1 MAEVRHR
8 RTARPKPVSGSPSTT
23 SNKAPVDVLC
33 CCEGLEPEPS
43 NFRPHKGAPHHR
55 HRPLHMAR
63 KRGAYSSGPAGSSS
77 ARRHILFFGL
87 LLVLAAR
94 LPAPASANPDA
105 KRLYDDLLSNYNRL
119 IRPVSNN
126 TDTVLVKLGLRLS
139 QLIDLNLK
147 DQILTT
153 NVWLEHEWQ
162 DHKFRWD
169 PAEYGGVTELY
180 VPSEHIWL
188 PDIVLYNNAD
198 GEYVVTT
205 MTKAV
210 LHFSG
215 KVLWTPP
222 AIFKS
227 SCEIDVRYFPFDQQ
241 TCFMKFGSWTYD
253 GDQID
258 LKHINQNVGE
268 NKVEV
273 GIDLREYYP
282 SVEWDILGVPAE
294 RHEKYYPCCA
304 EPYPDIFFN
313 ITLRRKTLFYT
324 VNLIVPCV
332 GISYLSVLVFYLPA
346 DSGEKVALCIS
357 ILLSQTMFF
366 LLISE
371 IIPST
376 SLALPLLGKYLLFT
390 MLLVGLSVVVT
401 IAVLNVHYRK
411 PSTHKM
417 APWVR
422 KVFICRL
429 PKLLLMRAPDQL
441 LADIAAN
448 RKSPA
453 AVAASASM
461 AGGNGGPSAR
471 VTPASSATD
480 LHRLHSHRRGGNGIR
495 DCNGLH
501 GGGAAALGATAG
513 SLGANRFGSLHGL
526 GLPGFNGSSVVGGLP
541 SSGSDLL
548 LEAAGIG
555 GGGGGNGE
563 GGGRRKYPF
572 ELEKAI
578 HNVLFIQHHMQRQDE
593 FDAEDQDWGFVAMVL
608 DRLFLWIFMIASIV
622 GTFAILC
629 EAPALYDTTR
639 PIDMELS
646 SVAQQQFLP
655 DLDF

>member
-1 MAEVRHR
+1 MSRSRPSLALLLAIWRHG
-8 RTARPKPVSGSPSTT
+8 KL
-23 SNKAPVDVLC
+23 LC
-33 CCEGLEPEPS
+33 LLLA
-43 NFRPHKGAPHHR
+43 F
-55 HRPLHMAR
+55 L
-63 KRGAYSSGPAGSSS
+63 
-77 ARRHILFFGL
+77 LFFCET
-87 LLVLAAR
+87 VH
-94 LPAPASANPDA
+94 ANPDA

-162 DHKFRWD
+162 DHKFKWD
-169 PAEYGGVTELY
+169 PSEYGGVTELY

-205 MTKAV
+205 MTKAI
-210 LHFSG
+210 LHYTG
-215 KVLWTPP
+215 KVVWTPP

-258 LKHINQNVGE
+258 LKHINQKNDKD
-268 NKVEV
+268 NKVEI

-324 VNLIVPCV
+324 VNLIIPCV

-346 DSGEKVALCIS
+346 DSGEKIALCIS

-390 MLLVGLSVVVT
+390 MLLVGLSVVIT
-401 IAVLNVHYRK
+401 IIILNIHYRK

-417 APWVR
+417 RPWIR
-422 KVFICRL
+422 AFFIKRL
-429 PKLLLMRAPDQL
+429 PKLLLMRVPKDL
-441 LADIAAN
+441 LRDLAAN
-448 RKSPA
+448 KINYGLKFSKTKFGQALMDEMQMNSGGSSPDSIRRMQGR
-453 AVAASASM
+453 VGV
-461 AGGNGGPSAR
+461 GG
-471 VTPASSATD
+471 
-480 LHRLHSHRRGGNGIR
+480 
-495 DCNGLH
+495 CNGMHVTTATNRFSGLVGAL
-501 GGGAAALGATAG
+501 GGGLSTLSGY
-513 SLGANRFGSLHGL
+513 N
-526 GLPGFNGSSVVGGLP
+526 GLP
-541 SSGSDLL
+541 SVLSGLDDSMSDV
-548 LEAAGIG
+548 AA
-555 GGGGGNGE
+555 
-563 GGGRRKYPF
+563 RKKYPF

-578 HNVLFIQHHMQRQDE
+578 HNVMFIQHHMQRQDE
-593 FDAEDQDWGFVAMVL
+593 FNAEDQDWGFVAMVM
-608 DRLFLWIFMIASIV
+608 DRLFLWLFMIASLV
-622 GTFAILC
+622 GTFVILG
-629 EAPALYDTTR
+629 EAPSLYDDTKA
-639 PIDMELS
+639 IDVQLS
-646 SVAQQQFLP
+646 DVAKQIYNLTEKKN
-655 DLDF
+655 

>member
-1 MAEVRHR
+1 MRQL
-8 RTARPKPVSGSPSTT
+8 SY
-23 SNKAPVDVLC
+23 L
-33 CCEGLEPEPS
+33 L
-43 NFRPHKGAPHHR
+43 
-55 HRPLHMAR
+55 
-63 KRGAYSSGPAGSSS
+63 
-77 ARRHILFFGL
+77 ILSL
-87 LLVLAAR
+87 AR
-94 LPAPASANPDA
+94 LTLANPDA

-119 IRPVSNN
+119 IRPVSSDN
-126 TDTVLVKLGLRLS
+126 DTVLVKLGLRLS

-153 NVWLEHEWQ
+153 NVWLEHEWE

-169 PAEYGGVTELY
+169 PQEYGGVTDLY

-210 LHFSG
+210 LHFTG

-253 GDQID
+253 GVQID
-258 LKHINQNVGE
+258 LKHINQKQGE
-268 NKVEV
+268 DKVEV

-282 SVEWDILGVPAE
+282 SVEWDILRVPAE
-294 RHEKYYPCCA
+294 RHVKFYTCCA

-346 DSGEKVALCIS
+346 ASNEKIALCIT

-390 MLLVGLSVVVT
+390 MILVGLCVVIT
-401 IAVLNVHYRK
+401 IFILNIHYRK
-411 PSTHKM
+411 PSTHIM
-417 APWVR
+417 SPWVR
-422 KVFICRL
+422 RVFIKTL
-429 PKLLLMRAPDQL
+429 PKLLLMRVPEQL
-441 LADIAAN
+441 LADLAAKKRLREAKRNQMRTAIAA
-448 RKSPA
+448 A
-453 AVAASASM
+453 TIAASSSNVSSPSSM
-461 AGGNGGPSAR
+461 RRFRPGG
-471 VTPASSATD
+471 
-480 LHRLHSHRRGGNGIR
+480 
-495 DCNGLH
+495 CNGLN
-501 GGGAAALGATAG
+501 GNSAT
-513 SLGANRFGSLHGL
+513 NRFSNLMSSLNNDNYGL
-526 GLPGFNGSSVVGGLP
+526 SSMLNIEE
-541 SSGSDLL
+541 SLSDI
-548 LEAAGIG
+548 APAV
-555 GGGGGNGE
+555 
-563 GGGRRKYPF
+563 RKKYPF

-578 HNVLFIQHHMQRQDE
+578 HNVKFIQNHMQRQDE
-593 FDAEDQDWGFVAMVL
+593 YNAEDQDWGFVAMVL
-608 DRLFLWIFMIASIV
+608 DRLFLWVFTIASIA
-622 GTFAILC
+622 GTFGILC
-629 EAPALYDTTR
+629 EAPSLYDHTK

-646 SVAQQQFLP
+646 VIARKMFLSP
-655 DLDF
+655 DGDF

>member
-1 MAEVRHR
+1 MFGINKTPADQPTKQPTYQPTALKAICLVLRDVMSRSRPSLALLLAIWRHG
-8 RTARPKPVSGSPSTT
+8 KL
-23 SNKAPVDVLC
+23 LC
-33 CCEGLEPEPS
+33 LLLA
-43 NFRPHKGAPHHR
+43 F
-55 HRPLHMAR
+55 L
-63 KRGAYSSGPAGSSS
+63 
-77 ARRHILFFGL
+77 LFFCET
-87 LLVLAAR
+87 VH
-94 LPAPASANPDA
+94 ANPDA

-162 DHKFRWD
+162 DHKFKWD
-169 PAEYGGVTELY
+169 PSEYGGVTELY

-205 MTKAV
+205 MTKAI
-210 LHFSG
+210 LHYTG
-215 KVLWTPP
+215 KVVWTPP

-258 LKHINQNVGE
+258 LKHINQKNDKD
-268 NKVEV
+268 NKVEI

-324 VNLIVPCV
+324 VNLIIPCV

-346 DSGEKVALCIS
+346 DSGEKIALCIS

-390 MLLVGLSVVVT
+390 MLLVGLSVVIT
-401 IAVLNVHYRK
+401 IIILNIHYRK

-417 APWVR
+417 RPWIR
-422 KVFICRL
+422 AFFIKRL
-429 PKLLLMRAPDQL
+429 PKLLLMRVPKDL
-441 LADIAAN
+441 LRDLAAN
-448 RKSPA
+448 KINYGLKFSKTKFGQALMDEMQMNSGGSSPDSIRRMQGR
-453 AVAASASM
+453 VGV
-461 AGGNGGPSAR
+461 GG
-471 VTPASSATD
+471 
-480 LHRLHSHRRGGNGIR
+480 
-495 DCNGLH
+495 CNGMHVTTATNRFSGLVGAL
-501 GGGAAALGATAG
+501 GGGLSTLSGY
-513 SLGANRFGSLHGL
+513 N
-526 GLPGFNGSSVVGGLP
+526 GLP
-541 SSGSDLL
+541 SVLSGLDDSMSDV
-548 LEAAGIG
+548 AA
-555 GGGGGNGE
+555 
-563 GGGRRKYPF
+563 RKKYPF

-578 HNVLFIQHHMQRQDE
+578 HNVMFIQHHMQRQDE
-593 FDAEDQDWGFVAMVL
+593 FNAEDQDWGFVAMVM
-608 DRLFLWIFMIASIV
+608 DRLFLWLFMIASLV
-622 GTFAILC
+622 GTFVILG
-629 EAPALYDTTR
+629 EAPSLYDDTKA
-639 PIDMELS
+639 IDVQLS
-646 SVAQQQFLP
+646 DVAKQIYNLTEKKN
-655 DLDF
+655 

>member
-1 MAEVRHR
+1 MIAKLIV
-8 RTARPKPVSGSPSTT
+8 V
-23 SNKAPVDVLC
+23 
-33 CCEGLEPEPS
+33 
-43 NFRPHKGAPHHR
+43 
-55 HRPLHMAR
+55 
-63 KRGAYSSGPAGSSS
+63 
-77 ARRHILFFGL
+77 ILATRICHG
-87 LLVLAAR
+87 
-94 LPAPASANPDA
+94 NPDA

-126 TDTVLVKLGLRLS
+126 TDTVVVKLGLRLS

-162 DHKFRWD
+162 DHKFQWD
-169 PAEYGGVTELY
+169 PTEYGGVTELY

-198 GEYVVTT
+198 GEYGVTT
-205 MTKAV
+205 MTKAI
-210 LHFSG
+210 LHYTG

-253 GDQID
+253 GFQID
-258 LKHINQNVGE
+258 LKHINQNMGD

-282 SVEWDILGVPAE
+282 SVEWDILDVPAE
-294 RHEKYYPCCA
+294 RHKKYYPCCE

-332 GISYLSVLVFYLPA
+332 SISYLSVLAFYLPA
-346 DSGEKVALCIS
+346 DSGEKIALCIN

-390 MLLVGLSVVVT
+390 MILVGLSVVIT
-401 IAVLNVHYRK
+401 IIILNVHYRK

-422 KVFICRL
+422 KIFIRRL
-429 PKLLLMRAPDQL
+429 PKLLLMRVPDDL
-441 LADIAAN
+441 LNDLAAHKLHG
-448 RKSPA
+448 RGKSGKKSKFNA
-453 AVAASASM
+453 AVAAAVQTSSIVSS
-461 AGGNGGPSAR
+461 PDSAR
-471 VTPASSATD
+471 
-480 LHRLHSHRRGGNGIR
+480 HQHIGG
-495 DCNGLH
+495 CNGLH
-501 GGGAAALGATAG
+501 TTSAH
-513 SLGANRFGSLHGL
+513 NRFLGSFGGYN
-526 GLPGFNGSSVVGGLP
+526 GLPTVMSGLDE
-541 SSGSDLL
+541 SLSDVTP
-548 LEAAGIG
+548 
-555 GGGGGNGE
+555 
-563 GGGRRKYPF
+563 RKKYPF
-572 ELEKAI
+572 ELEKAL
-578 HNVLFIQHHMQRQDE
+578 HNVMFIQHHIQRQDE
-593 FDAEDQDWGFVAMVL
+593 FNAEDQDWGFVAMVL
-608 DRLFLWIFMIASIV
+608 DRLFLWIFTIASIG
-622 GTFAILC
+622 GTFTILA
-629 EAPALYDTTR
+629 EAPALYDDTK
-639 PIDMELS
+639 PIDMQYS
-646 SVAQQQFLP
+646 SVAQQQYLP
-655 DLDF
+655 SSELFDPGP

>member
-1 MAEVRHR
+1 MMLPISSCISRFMKLFYIFLLM
-8 RTARPKPVSGSPSTT
+8 TL
-23 SNKAPVDVLC
+23 LC
-33 CCEGLEPEPS
+33 ETV
-43 NFRPHKGAPHHR
+43 N
-55 HRPLHMAR
+55 
-63 KRGAYSSGPAGSSS
+63 
-77 ARRHILFFGL
+77 
-87 LLVLAAR
+87 
-94 LPAPASANPDA
+94 ANPDA

-126 TDTVLVKLGLRLS
+126 NHTVLVKLGLRLS

-162 DHKFRWD
+162 DHKFKWD
-169 PAEYGGVTELY
+169 PSEYGGVTELY

-205 MTKAV
+205 MTKAI
-210 LHFSG
+210 LHYTG
-215 KVLWTPP
+215 KVVWTPP

-258 LKHINQNVGE
+258 LKHINQKNDKD

-294 RHEKYYPCCA
+294 RHEKFYPCCA

-324 VNLIVPCV
+324 VNLIIPCV

-346 DSGEKVALCIS
+346 DSGEKIALCIS

-390 MLLVGLSVVVT
+390 MLLVGLSVVIT
-401 IAVLNVHYRK
+401 IIILNIHYRK

-422 KVFICRL
+422 AFFIKRL
-429 PKLLLMRAPDQL
+429 PKLLLMRVPKDL
-441 LADIAAN
+441 LRDLAAN
-448 RKSPA
+448 KINYGTKFSKTKFGQALMDEMQMNSGGSSPDSFRRMQGR
-453 AVAASASM
+453 V
-461 AGGNGGPSAR
+461 GG
-471 VTPASSATD
+471 
-480 LHRLHSHRRGGNGIR
+480 
-495 DCNGLH
+495 CNGLH
-501 GGGAAALGATAG
+501 ATSATNRFSGLVGALGGGLSTLSGY
-513 SLGANRFGSLHGL
+513 N
-526 GLPGFNGSSVVGGLP
+526 GLP
-541 SSGSDLL
+541 SVLSGLDDSLSDV
-548 LEAAGIG
+548 AQ
-555 GGGGGNGE
+555 
-563 GGGRRKYPF
+563 RKKYPF

-578 HNVLFIQHHMQRQDE
+578 HNVMFIQHHMQRQDE
-593 FDAEDQDWGFVAMVL
+593 FNAEDQDWGFVAMVL
-608 DRLFLWIFMIASIV
+608 DRLFLWIFMIASLV
-622 GTFAILC
+622 GTFMILC
-629 EAPALYDTTR
+629 EAPSLYDDTK
-639 PIDMELS
+639 PIDVELS
-646 SVAQQQFLP
+646 VIAQQIYNLTEKKS
-655 DLDF
+655 